1 MRTLALVL
9 AASLVSGVVGC
20 GTTSYKIPGS
30 ELQRLASLPPET
42 RGQRVRVIQELS
54 DADVGPA
61 QPVTAETQIVFFP
74 TVIVNDGDY
83 RRRDSGGG
91 WGRGANTGGGG
102 GGGGVNVSHSSS
114 GGGGVHVSG
123 GSGSDGKAMAIA
135 ILVIAAVAIV
145 AAAAVEGSRE
155 DGYAQ
160 LHPMVPIYL
169 FGRDGSRAVMP
180 LAWLDPQSAAFAD
193 HGIVRSNEGPWT
205 YLGRAP
211 LDRVGFTYAM
221 MGGVG
226 TFKSADGSN
235 DLGTST
241 TLQFGFF
248 PEQHVGIVSS
258 LFMGWRTNRA
268 AATMFES
275 RYTLEVQAYP
285 IQAGPVHFGV
295 YAGGGGASRFEDG
308 IDGNASSLALLGG
321 AMLQLDINTRLALTA
336 RLGQTYAHD
345 ERMSDALV
353 GLAVY

>member
-9 AASLVSGVVGC
+9 AASLAAGC

-30 ELQRLASLPPET
+30 ELQRLAQLPPEA

-61 QPVTAETQIVFFP
+61 QPVTSETQIVIFP
-74 TVIVNDGDY
+74 TVVVNDGGY
-83 RRRDSGGG
+83 RRRESSG
-91 WGRGANTGGGG
+91 WGGNANVPSGNTA
-102 GGGGVNVSHSSS
+102 HSS
-114 GGGGVHVSG
+114 GGGGGIHMSG

-135 ILVIAAVAIV
+135 ILVVAAVAIV

-180 LAWLDPQSAAFAD
+180 LAALDPQSAAFAD

-226 TFKSADGSN
+226 TFKSADGTN
-235 DLGTST
+235 DLGTAT

-258 LFMGWRTNRA
+258 VFFGWRTNQA
-268 AATMFES
+268 LATLFES

-285 IQAGPVHFGV
+285 IQAGPMHFGV

-308 IDGNASSLALLGG
+308 INGNQSSIALLGG

-336 RLGQTYAHD
+336 RLGQTFAHD
-345 ERMSDALV
+345 ERMSDALF